1 MKVKKDCYKA
11 DAFHWWDREAYLF
24 CEEARLYF
32 TVLEFEAL
40 SPSYRN
46 TSVKCSFSF
55 DLGRIVNYSQKDK
68 SLSNESSGVRAGML
82 LPNVMGELI
91 D

>member
-1 MKVKKDCYKA
+1 MKKDCYKP
-11 DAFHWWDREAYLF
+11 DAFHWWNREAYLF

-32 TVLEFEAL
+32 TVLEFLSEAL

-55 DLGRIVNYSQKDK
+55 DLGRIVNYSQMDK
-68 SLSNESSGVRAGML
+68 SLSNESSVVRGWDFASKCDG
-82 LPNVMGELI
+82 
-91 D
+91 